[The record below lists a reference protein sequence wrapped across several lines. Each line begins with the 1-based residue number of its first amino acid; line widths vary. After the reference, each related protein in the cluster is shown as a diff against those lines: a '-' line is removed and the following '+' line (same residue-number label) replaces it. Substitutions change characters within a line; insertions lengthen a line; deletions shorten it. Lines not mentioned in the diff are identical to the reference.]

1 MNTHTLE
8 LDLSKDGLGAG
19 LVRVGQ
25 GDKGGTTIKALI
37 FDGGGEVSLTGYTAY
52 LEVLLPN
59 KRNYYRAAAT
69 VSGNAATVTVDES
82 KLCSV
87 AGYTDEAYFTIEKN
101 GVRYSTE
108 RFAIEI
114 LRCVTAGQ
122 QPAQNWDDAI
132 DNLISR
138 GNAAVSAANTAA
150 GNANT
155 AANAANQA
163 AARVET
169 AVTNAQSATTAANN
183 AASAANSA
191 KTAATNAATAANGAA
206 QSATS
211 AASAANDAAGA
222 ANTAAARANSAADRV
237 DAAILAANT
246 ATTAANGAASA
257 ANTAAGAA
265 NTAAT
270 DAHAAADD
278 AREATK
284 RALSVIGSGGG
295 SSGGASGGATSEE
308 VESIK
313 ADNAVLARALAEATD
328 KYIIVDEVCYVP
340 SSRFTSFDDGLLSL
354 ADSSFDDSTEIITL
368 V

>member
-25 GDKGGTTIKALI
+25 GDKHGTTIKALI
-37 FDGGGEVSLTGYTAY
+37 YDGGAEAALTGFTAY

-59 KRNYYRAAAT
+59 KRNYYRAAAAI
-69 VSGNAATVTVDES
+69 SGNAATVTVDEN

-87 AGYTDEAYFTIEKN
+87 AGYTDEAYFAFEKD

-114 LRCVTAGQ
+114 LRCVTEGQ
-122 QPAQNWDDAI
+122 KPAQSWDDAI

-150 GNANT
+150 GAANT
-155 AANAANQA
+155 AADAANKA

-169 AVTNAQSATTAANN
+169 AVSS
-183 AASAANSA
+183 AASAAS
-191 KTAATNAATAANGAA
+191 AATSAAQAANSAATAANTATGAA
-206 QSATS
+206 NS

-222 ANTAAARANSAADRV
+222 ANTAANRANQAADRV
-237 DAAILAANT
+237 DKAIADAEAATNGANQAAEK
-246 ATTAANGAASA
+246 ANGSADKADKAAA
-257 ANTAAGAA
+257 
-265 NTAAT
+265 
-270 DAHAAADD
+270 DAHTAADD

-284 RALSVIGSGGG
+284 RALSVIGSGTGG
-295 SSGGASGGATSEE
+295 GASSGGGADSAE
-308 VESIK
+308 VEKLKEDAATLATALVDLTDDYIVI
-313 ADNAVLARALAEATD
+313 DNTVFTPASRVISTDGGTIELDRASYEN
-328 KYIIVDEVCYVP
+328 
-340 SSRFTSFDDGLLSL
+340 G
-354 ADSSFDDSTEIITL
+354 IITL
-368 V
+368 E